1 MNDEEQRDHMIELAR
16 SFPCLRGAPGVDP
29 FEPEELNCWAA
40 GGRDLGV
47 GGNDASFGWIRAG
60 AWAPATH
67 RSHSDGIGRERS
79 LPTTI
84 RVSG

>member
-40 GGRDLGV
+40 GGRGVGV
-47 GGNDASFGWIRAG
+47 GGNDAGFGWIRAG
-60 AWAPATH
+60 A
-67 RSHSDGIGRERS
+67 
-79 LPTTI
+79 
-84 RVSG
+84 